1 MEINKEKTMPEKE
14 IRAMPTTIEIRAAEG
29 EDGKRTITGAI
40 KYNTESQVMRDFWGD
55 EFVEV
60 IDKEAFKDS
69 LATRNVV
76 ALWSHDT
83 SQVLGNTKSGTLRL
97 TNMENELRF
106 ELDIPN
112 TSAGNDAWELIQR
125 GDVDGVSF
133 GMRVVDGGAKW
144 TSEKRD
150 GKRIYKRTILNA
162 ELFEIS
168 PVAFPAY
175 PANEVSV
182 RGLEEFKASEQR
194 AADQYEKEKLSLELD
209 LYG

>member
-1 MEINKEKTMPEKE
+1 MKELETKKPTKE
-14 IRAMPTTIEIRAAEG
+14 IRALPVTFEVRENES

-40 KYNTESQVMRDFWGD
+40 KYNTESAEMRDYWGD
-55 EFVEV
+55 VFVET

-69 LATRNVV
+69 LAARNVV
-76 ALWSHDT
+76 GLWSHDAA
-83 SQVLGNTKSGTLRL
+83 QVLGNTKSGTLRL

-112 TSAGNDAWELIQR
+112 TTVGNDAWELIQR

-133 GMRVVDGGAKW
+133 GMKVTKDKW
-144 TSEKRD
+144 SSEKRD
-150 GKRIYKRTILNA
+150 NGRIYRRNILNA
-162 ELFEIS
+162 ELYEIS

-175 PANEVSV
+175 PANEVAARS
-182 RGLEEFKASEQR
+182 LEEFKAEEQR
-194 AADQYEKEKLSLELD
+194 AADRFEKEKLLLELD

>member
-1 MEINKEKTMPEKE
+1 MPEKE

-55 EFVEV
+55 EFVEI

-97 TNMENELRF
+97 TNMETELRF

-133 GMRVVDGGAKW
+133 GMRVTDGGAKW

-182 RGLEEFKASEQR
+182 RGLEEFKASEKR

>member
-1 MEINKEKTMPEKE
+1 MPEKE

-55 EFVEV
+55 EFVEI

-182 RGLEEFKASEQR
+182 RGLEEFKASEKR

>member
-1 MEINKEKTMPEKE
+1 LPVTLEVRESG
-14 IRAMPTTIEIRAAEG
+14 EG
-29 EDGKRTITGAI
+29 EETKRTITGSI
-40 KYNTESQVMRDFWGD
+40 KYNTESAVMRDFWGD

-69 LATRNVV
+69 LVSRNVV

-97 TNMENELRF
+97 TNMETELRF

-112 TSAGNDAWELIQR
+112 TTVGNDAWELIKR

-162 ELFEIS
+162 ELHEIS

-175 PANEVSV
+175 PANEVAARS
-182 RGLEEFKASEQR
+182 LEEYKAFEKR
-194 AADQYEKEKLSLELD
+194 AADQYEKEKMLLELD